1 MGAGESRRLQS
12 VTMKQDY
19 RVVYSDRK
27 TLSIIVERDRSLL
40 VRAPKGM
47 SAEEIQQLVDEKKL
61 WIYEK
66 LRHPQKYPPVPLK
79 KEFVAGETILYL
91 GRNYRLEI
99 MDKEIEGIQFD
110 SCFYVSRHEKARAG
124 ELFQAWYM
132 ARAQD
137 KLLPRIR
144 RFAESMGVEY
154 NRLLISDLKYRW
166 ASCTPKNNLNFNWRI
181 IKAPMYVIDYLIVHE
196 LAHLLEPN
204 HTPRFWNI
212 IAVQVPGFEKPK
224 KWLKDFGHRLEEDF

>member
-1 MGAGESRRLQS
+1 
-12 VTMKQDY
+12 MKQDY
-19 RVVYSDRK
+19 RIVYSDRK

-47 SAEEIQQLVDEKKL
+47 SAQEIQQLVNEKKL

-66 LRHPQKYPPVPLK
+66 IRHPQKYPPMPAK
-79 KEFVAGETILYL
+79 KEFVAGETVLYL

-99 MDKEIEGIQFD
+99 TDKDIDGIQFD
-110 SCFYVSRHEKARAG
+110 SRFYVSRRQKFHAG

-132 ARAQD
+132 KRAQER
-137 KLLPRIR
+137 LLPRIR
-144 RFAESMGVEY
+144 HFAEAMGVAY

-196 LAHLLEPN
+196 LAHLLESN
-204 HTPRFWNI
+204 HTARFWNI
-212 IAVQVPGFEKPK
+212 IAVQVPEYEKPK
-224 KWLKDFGHRLEEDF
+224 EWLKDFGYRLEEDF

>member
-1 MGAGESRRLQS
+1 
-12 VTMKQDY
+12 MKQDY
-19 RVVYSDRK
+19 RVVYSNRK

-40 VRAPKGM
+40 VRAPRGM
-47 SAEEIQQLVDEKKL
+47 SVEEIEQLVNEKKL

-66 LRHPQKYPPVPLK
+66 IRHPQKYPPMPAK
-79 KEFVAGETILYL
+79 KEFVTGETVLYL

-99 MDKEIEGIQFD
+99 TDENIEGIQFD
-110 SCFYVSRHEKARAG
+110 SRFYVPRRQKSRVS

-132 ARAQD
+132 ERAQE

-144 RFAESMGVEY
+144 RFAESMGAAY
-154 NRLLISDLKYRW
+154 NHLLISNLRYRW
-166 ASCTPKNNLNFNWRI
+166 ASCTPRNNLNFNWRI

-204 HTPRFWNI
+204 HTTRFWNI
-212 IAVQVPGFEKPK
+212 IAVQIPEYEKPK
-224 KWLKDFGHRLEEDF
+224 KWLRDYGHRLEEDF

>member
-1 MGAGESRRLQS
+1 MSS
-12 VTMKQDY
+12 TIKY
-19 RVVYSDRK
+19 RVAYSDRK
-27 TLSIIVERDRSLL
+27 TISIIVERDRSLL
-40 VRAPKGM
+40 VCAPKGM
-47 SAEEIQQLVDEKKL
+47 SEEEIHKLIDKKKL

-66 LRHPQKYPPVPLK
+66 VRHPQKYPPVPAK
-79 KEFVAGETILYL
+79 KEFVTGETILYL

-99 MDKEIEGIQFD
+99 TDKDFEDIQFD
-110 SCFYVSRHEKARAG
+110 SRFYVSSRQKSHAS

-132 ARAQD
+132 ERAQE
-137 KLLPRIR
+137 KFLPRIR
-144 RFAESMGVEY
+144 HFAEVMGVAY

-181 IKAPMYVIDYLIVHE
+181 IKGPMYVVDYLIVHE

-204 HTPRFWNI
+204 HTQKFWNI
-212 IAVQVPGFEKPK
+212 IAVQIPDYEKPK

>member
-1 MGAGESRRLQS
+1 MTQEY
-12 VTMKQDY
+12 K
-19 RVVYSDRK
+19 VVYSDRK

-40 VRAPKGM
+40 VRAPRNL

-66 LRHPQKYPPVPLK
+66 IRHPQKYPPEPVK
-79 KEFVAGETILYL
+79 KEFTTGETILYL

-99 MDKEIEGIQFD
+99 TEDVAEGIHFD
-110 SCFYVSRHEKARAG
+110 SRFYISRRQKSHAA
-124 ELFQAWYM
+124 ELFQTWYM
-132 ARAQD
+132 ERARE

-144 RFAESMGVEY
+144 HFAETMGVAYE
-154 NRLLISDLKYRW
+154 RLLISDLKYRW

-181 IKAPMYVIDYLIVHE
+181 IKAPMNVVDYLIVHE

-204 HTPRFWNI
+204 HTAKFWNI
-212 IAVQVPGFEKPK
+212 IAVQVPEFEKPK
-224 KWLKDFGHRLEEDF
+224 KWLKDFGYRLEEDF